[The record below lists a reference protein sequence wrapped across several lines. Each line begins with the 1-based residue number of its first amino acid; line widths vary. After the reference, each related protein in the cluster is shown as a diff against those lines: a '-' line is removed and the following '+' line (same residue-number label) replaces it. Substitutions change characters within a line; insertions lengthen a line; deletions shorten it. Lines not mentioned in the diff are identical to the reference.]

1 MFKLAT
7 GTEGMGYGDF
17 KLLAAMGAWLG
28 WQFLPMLVLFA
39 SLTAAII
46 GMTAI
51 LLKRSSRDQP
61 ISFGPFLAAAGF
73 AVFYFGEQLQG
84 GYVRLFSI

>member
-1 MFKLAT
+1 
-7 GTEGMGYGDF
+7 
-17 KLLAAMGAWLG
+17 
-28 WQFLPMLVLFA
+28 VLFA